1 MKLITLFISL
11 VIASILSAAAE
22 QAPSRVAIIT
32 GGTRGIGRGI
42 TEALAD
48 SGRYNGFLLT
58 YNTNKQAAESFVS
71 ELKERY
77 ADNECLN
84 VKLVGGDISLRK
96 TRDQVFKCLDKSFN
110 DCELCVL
117 VHNAGQYV
125 GITSD
130 NSARLGKN
138 QGLVFGDGSLLDGD
152 TVNLDVMRYYQ
163 RMYGEAYVDLCERA
177 LERMRRAFEN
187 TNGKF
192 RGSIIGISSPGCNF
206 SQRPSLGYDM
216 PGSGKTVMEYAMR
229 LYAVRAAAI
238 GCNCNVVIPGATE
251 TQAWSRLE
259 ASSGMDAGS
268 IFNSVKKRSPMGE
281 GLTPRDIGDVVAFL
295 CGDHGG
301 RFVTGVSLP
310 VDAGLHLQIK

>member
-1 MKLITLFISL
+1 MKLIICFFL
-11 VIASILSAAAE
+11 VIAFVTAAAD

-48 SGRYNGFLLT
+48 SGQYKGFLLT
-58 YNTNKQAAESFVS
+58 YNTNKQAAESFLS
-71 ELKERY
+71 ELKERHG
-77 ADNECLN
+77 DNESLN

-96 TRDQVFKCLDKSFN
+96 TRDAVFSCLDKSFD

-130 NSARLGKN
+130 NSARLEKN
-138 QGLVFGDGSLLDGD
+138 QGLIFGDGSLLNGD
-152 TVNLDVMRYYQ
+152 KVTLDVMRYYQ
-163 RMYGEAYVDLCERA
+163 RMYGEAFVDLCERA
-177 LERMRRAFEN
+177 LERMRRASEN
-187 TNGKF
+187 SNGKF
-192 RGSIIGISSPGCNF
+192 RGSLIGISSPGCNF

-251 TQAWSRLE
+251 TEAWSRLE
-259 ASSGMDAGS
+259 ASSGMDTGS
-268 IFNSVKKRSPMGE
+268 IFNSVKKRSPMGK
-281 GLTPRDIGDVVAFL
+281 GLSPRDIGDVVAFL

-301 RFVTGVSLP
+301 RFITGVSLP
-310 VDAGLHLQIK
+310 VDAGLHLQMK

>member
-1 MKLITLFISL
+1 MKAIISL
-11 VIASILSAAAE
+11 VVASIFSVAAAE
-22 QAPSRVAIIT
+22 QAPSRRVAIIT

-42 TEALAD
+42 TETLAD
-48 SGRYNGFLLT
+48 SGQYKGFLLT

-71 ELKERY
+71 ELQERHH
-77 ADNECLN
+77 ADKECLS

-96 TRDQVFKCLDKSFN
+96 TRDKVFKCLDENFD

-130 NSARLGKN
+130 NSARLEKN
-138 QGLVFGDGSLLDGD
+138 QGLVYGDGSLLDGD
-152 TVNLDVMRYYQ
+152 KVNLDVMRYYQ

-177 LERMRRAFEN
+177 LERMRRASQN
-187 TNGKF
+187 SNGKF
-192 RGSIIGISSPGCNF
+192 RGSLIGISSPGCNF

-216 PGSGKTVMEYAMR
+216 PGAGKTVMEYAMR

-268 IFNSVKKRSPMGE
+268 IFNSVKKRSPMGK

-301 RFVTGVSLP
+301 RFITGVSLP
-310 VDAGLHLQIK
+310 VDAGLHLQMK